1 MYVPDAEYGR
11 DKGQKKE
18 KKKKTANPRN
28 DTVAALGT

>member
-18 KKKKTANPRN
+18 KKKKQQTR
-28 DTVAALGT
+28 VMIRWLL